1 MCSAFGGCLDP
12 IACNYDPDASFDD
25 GTCEFPEQYYDCDE
39 NCLNDI
45 DVDGICDELECL
57 DVFCQEFYECILGD
71 CVCIN
76 DVDVDGICDENE
88 DNCLDLTLLSINQIN
103 PDQFT
108 VIVENNA
115 WDNIFSYPGFILF
128 NEFGDTIAMEN
139 VNFYG
144 IAEQSVH
151 ILDIQDNIEITDNLN
166 LELYTSFYDY
176 LACQWNDVMISDNCE
191 LEPQSGDCEAAFL
204 AYYFNQNNNQCEE
217 FMWGGCYGVVP
228 FWNLEDCQNAC
239 ESVAIPE
246 TEFAREIIRQTDVL
260 GRSVFGVQGFIIQLY
275 NDGSV
280 EKELILSK

>member
-76 DVDVDGICDENE
+76 DDDVDGICDENE

-108 VIVENNA
+108 VIVENSA

-139 VNFYG
+139 VDFYG
-144 IAEQSVH
+144 IAEQSIH
-151 ILDIQDNIEITDNLN
+151 ILDIQDNVLITENLT
-166 LELYTSFYDY
+166 LELHTWFYDY

-191 LEPQSGDCEAAFL
+191 LEPQSGECEAVFP
-204 AYYFNQNNNQCEE
+204 AYYFNQDNNQCEE
-217 FMWGGCYGVVP
+217 FVWGGCYGVVP
-228 FWNLEDCQNAC
+228 FWNLEDCQSVC

-246 TEFAREIIRQTDVL
+246 IEFSREIMRQTDVL
-260 GRSVFGVQGFIIQLY
+260 GRSVFGTQGFIIQLY

-280 EKELILSK
+280 EKELILRK